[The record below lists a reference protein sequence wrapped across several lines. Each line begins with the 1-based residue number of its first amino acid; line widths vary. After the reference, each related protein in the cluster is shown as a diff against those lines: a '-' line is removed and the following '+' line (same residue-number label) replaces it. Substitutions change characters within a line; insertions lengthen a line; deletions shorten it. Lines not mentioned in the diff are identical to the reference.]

1 MHYYSFMP
9 KYKSPASHPS
19 FLCISPRRSL
29 LSSTTPHLP
38 GEQLIVEMR
47 DWHHIYPMATAC
59 AHPAPSLSLSTT
71 PQSLHPHPLPRSLSS
86 WLYFSFRISFQ
97 SSSLPLCSVFL
108 EKKTLYCYKMKERAF
123 RESIDVQV
131 RV

>member
-1 MHYYSFMP
+1 MHYHYFMP
-9 KYKSPASHPS
+9 KYESPASHPS

-38 GEQLIVEMR
+38 GEQLTVEMR
-47 DWHHIYPMATAC
+47 VWHHIYPMATAC

-71 PQSLHPHPLPRSLSS
+71 PQSLQPCPLPRLLSS
-86 WLYFSFRISFQ
+86 WLYFSSE
-97 SSSLPLCSVFL
+97 SLSSLPLSHSAPSFW
-108 EKKTLYCYKMKERAF
+108 EKTLYCYKMKEGAF